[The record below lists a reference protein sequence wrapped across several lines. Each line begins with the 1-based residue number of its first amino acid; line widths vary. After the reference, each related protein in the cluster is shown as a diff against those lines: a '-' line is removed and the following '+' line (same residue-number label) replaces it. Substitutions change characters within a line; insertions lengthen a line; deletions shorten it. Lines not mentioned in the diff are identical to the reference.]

1 MLTILKPFAL
11 MTLAAIPPTLPKPWM
26 TTQQVSRFPSRAGER
41 VSGQRETAVVGAADA
56 AGTEWKCAVYR
67 KVQEEMKAD
76 RGLRIGRMVELGG
89 VSHAGFYRFDPDRRP
104 PPGGDMAEDHG

>member
-1 MLTILKPFAL
+1 MLGERCDIEAL
-11 MTLAAIPPTLPKPWM
+11 GVLDRAIVFHDADDLEAFRAHDLGGHSADFTEPWM

-67 KVQEEMKAD
+67 KVQEGMKAD

-89 VSHAGFYRFDPDRRP
+89 L
-104 PPGGDMAEDHG
+104 